1 MKNKQGFLP
10 NLLNK
15 YGIRKLSAG
24 TASLLIGATLVFG
37 INGQV
42 KAAETDNTF
51 SQNEDNKTND
61 SKSSDEELV
70 KSEDDQISNT
80 SADTTLESEFEQN
93 NNPSSIEESTN
104 RNDEDTL
111 SQRTSTET
119 ETDTHVKSADN
130 QTTNETTNKNDDNA
144 TTNHTENTSDEST
157 YQSDDLNTTQH
168 DNSNTNQDTQ
178 STLNPTSKESS
189 NKDEATSS
197 TPKESTN
204 IEKTSLSNDT
214 NHQTTDE
221 VNHSDSNNMTNSTPN
236 DIENELDTTQLT
248 SHDESPSPQSDNFTG
263 FTNLMATPLN
273 LRNDNSRI
281 NLLAATEDTKP
292 KTYTKPN
299 NSEYSYLLND
309 LGYDATTVKENSN
322 LRHAGISQSQD
333 NTGSVIKLNLTK
345 WLSLQSNFVNG
356 GKVNLS
362 FAQSDFYTQIESIT
376 LSGVK
381 MDTTNNGQ
389 NWSAPING
397 STVNSGEIGSVT
409 NHEILITLKNSQTLS
424 SLGYSNNRPVYLTHT
439 WTTNDGAI
447 AEESIQVASI
457 TPTLDSKAPNTTQ
470 KSGFTAGRVINKI
483 KYDSSQKSIKSVHT
497 FKPNEN
503 FLQTDY
509 RAVLYVK
516 EQVNKELIPYIDPN
530 SVKLY
535 VSDPD
540 GKPISQDRY
549 VNGSIDNDGLFD
561 SSKINEISIKN
572 NNTSDQLS
580 NARTSLDKN
589 VFFGTLGQSRSYT
602 ISYKLKDGYTLE
614 SVASKVSARETFD
627 SWMEVDYLDSYDSG
641 APNKRLFGSYASSY
655 IDMIDRIAPVAPK
668 ANNITTEDTS
678 IKGTAEADT
687 NINLTFSD
695 GRTLNGK
702 VDTNG
707 NFSITIPSDYVL
719 TGKETIKI
727 TSIDKGDNV
736 SPAITISVIDK
747 TPPAVKAISNK
758 TQEVNTAFNPFII
771 EATDNSGDKVMHDVR
786 GLPAG
791 VTFNNSSNMI
801 SGTPTDVGSYTVTV
815 ISRDVKGNE
824 TETSFKINV
833 VDTTKPTVESVADQT
848 QEVNTE
854 IEPIKIEATDN
865 SGQAVTNKVEGL
877 PDGVTFDEATNTIS
891 GTPNEVGSYTVTV
904 TTTDESG
911 NSETTTFTIDVEDTT
926 KPTVED
932 IADQTQEVNTEITPI
947 TIESEDNSGRAVM
960 NKVEGLPDG
969 VTFDETT
976 NTISGTPN
984 EVGSYDIKVT
994 TTDESGNSETTTFTI
1009 NVEDTTKPTV
1019 EDIADQTQEVNTE
1032 ITPITIE
1039 SEDNSGQAVTN
1050 KVDGL
1055 PNGVTFDE
1063 ATNTISGTPNEVGS
1077 YDIKVT
1083 TTDESGNV
1091 TETTFTIDVEDTT
1104 KPTVESVADQTQE
1117 VNTEITPIT
1126 IESEDNSDQAV
1137 TNKVEGLPDGVTFDE
1152 TTNTISGTPS
1162 EVGSYT
1168 VTVTTTDE
1176 SGNSE
1181 TTTFTINVE
1190 DTTKPTVESVADQTQ
1205 EVNTEITPITIESE
1219 DNSGQAVTNKVE
1231 GLPDGVTFD
1240 EATNT
1245 ISGTPSEVG
1254 RYDVTVTTTDE
1265 SGNSET
1271 TTFSINVEDTT
1282 KPTVESVADQT
1293 QEVNTEITPITIE
1306 SEDNSDQAVTN
1317 KVEGLPDGVTFDE
1330 TTNTISGTPSEVGSY
1345 TVTVTTTDESGNSE
1359 TTTFTI
1365 NVEDTTKP
1373 TVESVADQT
1382 QEVNTEITPIT
1393 IESEDNSGQAVTNK
1407 VEGLPDGVT
1416 FDEATNTISGT
1427 PSEVGR
1433 YDVTVTTTDESGNS
1447 ETTTFSI
1454 NVEDTTKPT
1463 VEDIADQTQEVNT
1476 EIEPIKIEATDNSG
1490 QAVTNKVEGLPAGV
1504 TFDEA
1509 TNTISGT
1516 PNEVG
1521 SYTVTVTTTD
1531 ESGNSETTTFTI
1543 DVKDTTKPTVESVAN
1558 QTQEVNTEIEPIK
1571 IEARDNSGQAVTN
1584 KVDGLPNGVTFD
1596 ETTNTISGTPSEVG
1610 SYDIKVTTTDESGNA
1625 TETTFTI
1632 DVEDTTKPTVE
1643 SVADQ
1648 KQEVNTEIEPI
1659 KIEATD
1665 NSGQAVTNKV
1675 DGLPAGVTFDEATNT
1690 ISGTPS
1696 EVGSYTVTVT
1706 TTDESGNATET
1717 TFTIDVE
1724 DTTKPTVEDIA
1735 DQTQE
1740 VNTEITPIK
1749 IEATDNSGQGV
1760 TNKVEGLPDGVTF
1773 DEAMNTISGTPS
1785 EVSSYDITVTTTDE
1799 SGNSETTTF
1808 TIDVKDT
1815 TKPTVESVADQK
1827 QEVNTEIEPIK
1838 IEATDNSGQ
1847 AVTNKVDGLPAGVT
1861 FDEATN
1867 TISGTPSEVGSYTV
1881 TVTTTDESGNATE
1894 TTFTIDVEDTTKP
1907 TVESVAD
1914 QTQEV
1919 NTEITPITIE
1929 SEDNSGQAVTNKV
1942 EGLPDGV
1949 TFDEATNT
1957 ISGTPSE
1964 VGSYD
1969 ITVTTT
1975 DESGN
1980 SETTTFTIDVED
1992 TTKPTVES
2000 VVDQTQE
2007 VNTEITPI
2015 KIEATD
2021 NSGQTVMNKVEGLPD
2036 GVTFDEATNT
2046 ISGTPSEV
2054 GSYTVTVTTTDESGN
2069 ATEITFTINVE
2080 DTTKPTVEDIADQ
2093 TQEVNT
2099 EITPIK
2105 IEATDNSGQGVTNK
2119 VDGLPDG
2126 VTFDEATNTISGTP
2140 NEVGSYTVTVTTTDE
2155 SGNATETTFTINVE
2169 DTTKPTVE
2177 SVVDQTQ
2184 EVNTEITPINIE
2196 ATDNSGQAVTNKV
2209 EGLPNGVTFDET
2221 TNTISGTPNEVGSY
2235 GITVTTTDESG
2246 NVTETTFTID
2256 VEDTTKPTVE
2266 SVADQ
2271 TQEVNTEITPITI
2284 ESEDNSG
2291 QAVTNKVE
2299 GLPDGVTFDET
2310 TNTISGTPNEVG
2322 SYGITVTTTDE
2333 SGNATEI
2340 TFTINVEDTTKPTVE
2355 DIADQTQEVN
2365 TEITPI
2371 KIEATD
2377 NSGQGVTNKVDGLPD
2392 GVTFDEATNTIS
2404 GTPNEVGS
2412 YTVTVTTTDESGNA
2426 TETTFT
2432 INVEDTTK
2440 PTVESVVDQTQE
2452 VNTEIT
2458 PINIEATDNSG
2469 QAVTNKVEGLPN
2481 GVTFDETTNTISGTP
2496 NEVGSYG
2503 ITVTTTDES
2512 GNVTETTFTI
2522 DVEDITKPTVESV
2535 ADQTQEINT
2544 EIEPIKIE
2552 ATDNSGQVVTNKVDG
2567 LPDGVTF
2574 DEATNTISGT
2584 PNEVGSYG
2592 ITVTTTDES
2601 GNVTETTF
2609 TIDVKDTTKPTVESI
2624 ANQTQEVNTEITPI
2638 TIESEDNSGQAVT
2651 NKVEGLP
2658 DGVTFDEATNTISG
2672 TPSEVGSYTVTVTTT
2687 DESGNATETT
2697 FTINVEDTTKPTVE
2711 SVADQTQEV
2720 NTEIEP
2726 IKIEATDNSGQMVTN
2741 KVDGLPDG
2749 LTFDEAT
2756 NTISGTPNEV
2766 GSYGITVTTTDESGN
2781 VTETTFTIDVKDTTK
2796 PTVESVADQ
2805 TQEVNTEIEP
2815 IKIEAKDNSGQAVT
2829 NKVEGLPDGVTFDEA
2844 TNTISG
2850 TPNEVGS
2857 YDIKVTTT
2865 DESGNETE
2873 TTFTIDVEDT
2883 TKPTVESVADQT
2895 QEVNTEITPITIESE
2910 DNSGQAITNK
2920 VEGLPDGVTFDEAT
2934 NTISGT
2940 PNEVGR
2946 YDITVTTTDE
2956 SGNETETTFTINVED
2971 TTKPTVESIANQ
2983 TQEVNTEIT
2992 PITIESEDNSGQ
3004 AVTNKV
3010 DGLPDGV
3017 TFDEATNTISGTP
3030 SEVGSYT
3037 VTVTTT
3043 DESGNETET
3052 TFTIN
3057 VEDTTKPTVE
3067 SVADQTQEVNT
3078 EIEPIKIEATDN
3090 SGQAVTNKVDG
3101 LPDGLTFDEATNTI
3115 SGTPNEVGS
3124 YGITVTTTDESG
3136 NETETTFTIDVKDT
3150 TKPTVESVADQTQEV
3165 NTEIE
3170 PIKIEAKDNSGQ
3182 AVTNKVEGLPDGVT
3196 FDEATN
3202 TISGTPSEV
3211 GSYTVTVTTTDES
3224 GNSETTTFTI
3234 EVKDTTK
3241 PTVEDIA
3248 DQTQEVNTEIE
3259 PIKIEA
3265 KDNSGQAV
3273 TNKVDGLPAGVTFD
3287 EATNTISGTPTE
3299 VGKYLITITT
3309 IDKDGNTATTTL
3321 TINIIDTTAPE
3332 QPTINK
3338 VTENSTE
3345 VSGRGEPGTI
3355 VEVTFPDG
3363 NKVEGKVDSDG
3374 NYHIQV
3380 PSETTLKGGQPLQV
3394 IAIDKAG
3401 NKSESTTTTVID
3413 TTAPEQPT
3421 INKVTENST
3430 EVSGRGEPGTI
3441 VEVTFPDGNKVE
3453 GKVDSD
3459 GNYHIQVPS
3468 ETTLKGGQ
3476 PLQVIAIDKAGNKSE
3491 STTTTVIDTTAPE
3504 QPTINKV
3511 TENSTEVSGRG
3522 EPGTI
3527 VEVTFPDGN
3536 KVEGKVDSDGNYHI
3550 QIPSDEKFKVGQQ
3563 LIVKVVDEE
3572 GNVSEPSIATVHEED
3587 KNSEKPGTVT
3597 DTVTKNNSK
3606 SLKHKASEQQSYHN
3620 KSEKIM
3626 SVNKPTK
3633 IVEKDMSTYDY
3644 SRYSKDISNKN
3655 NKSATFEQQNVSDI
3669 NNNQYSR
3676 NKVNQPV
3683 KKSRTNE
3690 INKDLPQTGEENLNK
3705 STLFGTLVASL
3716 GALLL
3721 FFKRRKKDEDGKE

>member
-42 KAAETDNTF
+42 KAAETDNIV
-51 SQNEDNKTND
+51 SQNGDNKTND
-61 SKSSDEELV
+61 SESSDKELV
-70 KSEDDQISNT
+70 KSEDDKT
-80 SADTTLESEFEQN
+80 SSTSTDTNLESEFDQN

-111 SQRTSTET
+111 NQRTSTET
-119 ETDTHVKSADN
+119 EKDTHVKSADT
-130 QTTNETTNKNDDNA
+130 QTTNETTNKNDDNS
-144 TTNHTENTSDEST
+144 TTNHTESISDEST
-157 YQSDDLNTTQH
+157 YQSDDSKTTQH

-189 NKDEATSS
+189 NKDEATSP
-197 TPKESTN
+197 TPKESTS
-204 IEKTSLSNDT
+204 IEKTNLSNDA

-221 VNHSDSNNMTNSTPN
+221 VNHSDSDNMTNSTPN
-236 DIENELDTTQLT
+236 DTENELDTTQLT

-273 LRNDNSRI
+273 LRNDNPRI

-292 KTYTKPN
+292 KTYKKPN

-309 LGYDATTVKENSN
+309 LGYDATTVKENSD

-345 WLSLQSNFVNG
+345 WLSLQSDFVNG

-376 LSGVK
+376 LNDVK

-397 STVNSGEIGSVT
+397 STVRSGLIGSVT
-409 NHEILITLKNSQTLS
+409 NHDIVITLKNSQTLS
-424 SLGYSNNRPVYLTHT
+424 SLGYSNNKPVYLTHT

-457 TPTLDSKAPNTTQ
+457 TPTLDSKAPNTIQ
-470 KSGFTAGRVINKI
+470 KSDFTAGRMTNKI
-483 KYDSSQKSIKSVHT
+483 KYDSSQNSIKSVHT

-509 RAVLYVK
+509 RAVLYIK

-540 GKPISQDRY
+540 GNPISQDRY

-572 NNTSDQLS
+572 NNTSGQLS
-580 NARTSLDKN
+580 NARTSLDRN

-641 APNKRLFGSYASSY
+641 APNKRLLGSYASSY
-655 IDMIDRIAPVAPK
+655 IDMIDRIPPVAPK
-668 ANNITTEDTS
+668 ANSITTEDTS

-687 NINLTFSD
+687 NINLTFND

-702 VDTNG
+702 VDSNG
-707 NFSITIPSDYVL
+707 NFSIAIPSDYVL

-758 TQEVNTAFNPFII
+758 TQEVNTEIEPIKI
-771 EATDNSGDKVMHDVR
+771 EATDNSGQAVTNKVE

-791 VTFNNSSNMI
+791 MTFDEATNTI
-801 SGTPTDVGSYTVTV
+801 SGTPSEVGSYDITVTTTDENGNSETTTFT
-815 ISRDVKGNE
+815 IDVE
-824 TETSFKINV
+824 
-833 VDTTKPTVESVADQT
+833 DTTKPTVESVADQT

-865 SGQAVTNKVEGL
+865 SGRAVTNKVEGL
-877 PDGVTFDEATNTIS
+877 PAGVTFDEATNTIS
-891 GTPNEVGSYTVTV
+891 GTPSEVGSYTVTV
-904 TTTDESG
+904 TTMDESG
-911 NSETTTFTIDVEDTT
+911 N
-926 KPTVED
+926 
-932 IADQTQEVNTEITPI
+932 A
-947 TIESEDNSGRAVM
+947 
-960 NKVEGLPDG
+960 
-969 VTFDETT
+969 
-976 NTISGTPN
+976 
-984 EVGSYDIKVT
+984 
-994 TTDESGNSETTTFTI
+994 
-1009 NVEDTTKPTV
+1009 
-1019 EDIADQTQEVNTE
+1019 
-1032 ITPITIE
+1032 
-1039 SEDNSGQAVTN
+1039 
-1050 KVDGL
+1050 
-1055 PNGVTFDE
+1055 
-1063 ATNTISGTPNEVGS
+1063 
-1077 YDIKVT
+1077 
-1083 TTDESGNV
+1083 

-1137 TNKVEGLPDGVTFDE
+1137 TNKVDGLPD
-1152 TTNTISGTPS
+1152 
-1162 EVGSYT
+1162 
-1168 VTVTTTDE
+1168 
-1176 SGNSE
+1176 
-1181 TTTFTINVE
+1181 
-1190 DTTKPTVESVADQTQ
+1190 
-1205 EVNTEITPITIESE
+1205 
-1219 DNSGQAVTNKVE
+1219 
-1231 GLPDGVTFD
+1231 
-1240 EATNT
+1240 
-1245 ISGTPSEVG
+1245 
-1254 RYDVTVTTTDE
+1254 
-1265 SGNSET
+1265 
-1271 TTFSINVEDTT
+1271 
-1282 KPTVESVADQT
+1282 
-1293 QEVNTEITPITIE
+1293 
-1306 SEDNSDQAVTN
+1306 
-1317 KVEGLPDGVTFDE
+1317 
-1330 TTNTISGTPSEVGSY
+1330 
-1345 TVTVTTTDESGNSE
+1345 
-1359 TTTFTI
+1359 
-1365 NVEDTTKP
+1365 
-1373 TVESVADQT
+1373 
-1382 QEVNTEITPIT
+1382 
-1393 IESEDNSGQAVTNK
+1393 
-1407 VEGLPDGVT
+1407 
-1416 FDEATNTISGT
+1416 
-1427 PSEVGR
+1427 
-1433 YDVTVTTTDESGNS
+1433 
-1447 ETTTFSI
+1447 
-1454 NVEDTTKPT
+1454 
-1463 VEDIADQTQEVNT
+1463 
-1476 EIEPIKIEATDNSG
+1476 
-1490 QAVTNKVEGLPAGV
+1490 
-1504 TFDEA
+1504 
-1509 TNTISGT
+1509 
-1516 PNEVG
+1516 
-1521 SYTVTVTTTD
+1521 
-1531 ESGNSETTTFTI
+1531 
-1543 DVKDTTKPTVESVAN
+1543 
-1558 QTQEVNTEIEPIK
+1558 
-1571 IEARDNSGQAVTN
+1571 
-1584 KVDGLPNGVTFD
+1584 
-1596 ETTNTISGTPSEVG
+1596 
-1610 SYDIKVTTTDESGNA
+1610 
-1625 TETTFTI
+1625 
-1632 DVEDTTKPTVE
+1632 
-1643 SVADQ
+1643 
-1648 KQEVNTEIEPI
+1648 
-1659 KIEATD
+1659 
-1665 NSGQAVTNKV
+1665 
-1675 DGLPAGVTFDEATNT
+1675 GVTFDEATNT

-1717 TFTIDVE
+1717 TFTINVE

-1740 VNTEITPIK
+1740 VNTEIEPIKIEATDNGGQAVTNKVDGLPDGVTFDEATNTISGTPSEVDSYDIIVTTTDENGNSETTTFTIDVEDTTKPTVESVVDQTQEVNTEITPIK
-1749 IEATDNSGQGV
+1749 IEATDNSGQAV
-1760 TNKVEGLPDGVTF
+1760 ANKVDGLPNGVTF
-1773 DEAMNTISGTPS
+1773 DETTNTISGTPS
-1785 EVSSYDITVTTTDE
+1785 EVGSYDIIVTTTDE
-1799 SGNSETTTF
+1799 SGNVTETIF
-1808 TIDVKDT
+1808 TIDVEDT
-1815 TKPTVESVADQK
+1815 TKPTVESIAGQT

-1847 AVTNKVDGLPAGVT
+1847 AVTNKVDGLPNGVT

-1942 EGLPDGV
+1942 EGLPAGMTFDETTNTISGTPSEVGSYTVTVTTTDESGNETETTFTIDVEDTTKPTVESIANQTQEVNTEITPIKIEATDNSGQAVTNKVDGLPNGVTFDETTNTISGTPSEVGSYDIKVTTTDESGNATETTFTINVEDTTKPTVESVADQTQEINTEIEPIKIEARDNSGQAVTNKVDGLPDGV

-1980 SETTTFTIDVED
+1980 ATETTFTIDVED

-2000 VVDQTQE
+2000 IADQTQEVNTEITPITIESEDNSGQAVTNKVEGLPNGVTFDEATNTISGTPSEVGSYDITVTTTDKNGNSETTTFTIDVQDTTKPTVESVADQTQEVNTEITPITIESEDNSGQTVTNKVDGLPDDVTFDEATNTISGTPSKVGSYDITVTTTDESGNATETTFTIDVEDTTKPTVEDIADQTQEINTEIEPIKIEARDNSGQAVTNKVDGLPDGVTFDEATNTISGTPSEVGSYDITVTTTDESGNATETTFTIDVEDTTKPTVEDIADQTQEINTEIEPIKIEARDNSGQAVTNKVDGLPDGVTFDEATNTISGTPSEVGSYDITVTTTDESGNATETTFTIDVEDTTKPTVEDITDQTQE

-2015 KIEATD
+2015 KIEARD
-2021 NSGQTVMNKVEGLPD
+2021 NSGQTVTNKVDGLPD

-2054 GSYTVTVTTTDESGN
+2054 GSYTVTVTTTDESSN
-2069 ATEITFTINVE
+2069 ATETTFTIDVE

-2105 IEATDNSGQGVTNK
+2105 IEATDNSGQAVTNK

-2140 NEVGSYTVTVTTTDE
+2140 SEVGSYD
-2155 SGNATETTFTINVE
+2155 
-2169 DTTKPTVE
+2169 
-2177 SVVDQTQ
+2177 
-2184 EVNTEITPINIE
+2184 
-2196 ATDNSGQAVTNKV
+2196 
-2209 EGLPNGVTFDET
+2209 
-2221 TNTISGTPNEVGSY
+2221 
-2235 GITVTTTDESG
+2235 ITVTTTDENG
-2246 NVTETTFTID
+2246 NSETTTFTID

-2266 SVADQ
+2266 
-2271 TQEVNTEITPITI
+2271 
-2284 ESEDNSG
+2284 
-2291 QAVTNKVE
+2291 
-2299 GLPDGVTFDET
+2299 
-2310 TNTISGTPNEVG
+2310 
-2322 SYGITVTTTDE
+2322 
-2333 SGNATEI
+2333 
-2340 TFTINVEDTTKPTVE
+2340 
-2355 DIADQTQEVN
+2355 
-2365 TEITPI
+2365 
-2371 KIEATD
+2371 
-2377 NSGQGVTNKVDGLPD
+2377 
-2392 GVTFDEATNTIS
+2392 
-2404 GTPNEVGS
+2404 
-2412 YTVTVTTTDESGNA
+2412 
-2426 TETTFT
+2426 
-2432 INVEDTTK
+2432 
-2440 PTVESVVDQTQE
+2440 
-2452 VNTEIT
+2452 
-2458 PINIEATDNSG
+2458 
-2469 QAVTNKVEGLPN
+2469 
-2481 GVTFDETTNTISGTP
+2481 
-2496 NEVGSYG
+2496 
-2503 ITVTTTDES
+2503 
-2512 GNVTETTFTI
+2512 
-2522 DVEDITKPTVESV
+2522 DIT
-2535 ADQTQEINT
+2535 DQTQEINT

-2552 ATDNSGQVVTNKVDG
+2552 AR
-2567 LPDGVTF
+2567 
-2574 DEATNTISGT
+2574 
-2584 PNEVGSYG
+2584 
-2592 ITVTTTDES
+2592 
-2601 GNVTETTF
+2601 
-2609 TIDVKDTTKPTVESI
+2609 
-2624 ANQTQEVNTEITPI
+2624 
-2638 TIESEDNSGQAVT
+2638 DNSGQAVT

-2672 TPSEVGSYTVTVTTT
+2672 TPSEVGSY
-2687 DESGNATETT
+2687 D
-2697 FTINVEDTTKPTVE
+2697 
-2711 SVADQTQEV
+2711 
-2720 NTEIEP
+2720 
-2726 IKIEATDNSGQMVTN
+2726 
-2741 KVDGLPDG
+2741 
-2749 LTFDEAT
+2749 
-2756 NTISGTPNEV
+2756 
-2766 GSYGITVTTTDESGN
+2766 ITVTTTDENGN
-2781 VTETTFTIDVKDTTK
+2781 SET
-2796 PTVESVADQ
+2796 
-2805 TQEVNTEIEP
+2805 
-2815 IKIEAKDNSGQAVT
+2815 
-2829 NKVEGLPDGVTFDEA
+2829 
-2844 TNTISG
+2844 
-2850 TPNEVGS
+2850 
-2857 YDIKVTTT
+2857 
-2865 DESGNETE
+2865 

-2895 QEVNTEITPITIESE
+2895 QEINTEIEPIKIE
-2910 DNSGQAITNK
+2910 A
-2920 VEGLPDGVTFDEAT
+2920 
-2934 NTISGT
+2934 
-2940 PNEVGR
+2940 R
-2946 YDITVTTTDE
+2946 
-2956 SGNETETTFTINVED
+2956 
-2971 TTKPTVESIANQ
+2971 
-2983 TQEVNTEIT
+2983 
-2992 PITIESEDNSGQ
+2992 DNSGQ

-3043 DESGNETET
+3043 DESGNATET
-3052 TFTIN
+3052 TFTID

-3067 SVADQTQEVNT
+3067 DIANQTQEVNT

-3101 LPDGLTFDEATNTI
+3101 LPDGVTFDEATNTI
-3115 SGTPNEVGS
+3115 SGTPSEVGS
-3124 YGITVTTTDESG
+3124 YDITVTTTDKNG
-3136 NETETTFTIDVKDT
+3136 NSETTTFTIDVQDT

-3165 NTEIE
+3165 NTEITPITIE
-3170 PIKIEAKDNSGQ
+3170 SEDNSGQTVTNKVDGLPDGVTFDEATNTISGTPSEVGSYDITVTTTDENGNATKTTFTIDVEDTTTPTVESVADQTLEVNTEINPIKIEATDNSGQ
-3182 AVTNKVEGLPDGVT
+3182 AVTNKVEGLPAGITFDEATNTISGTPSEVGSYTVTVTTTDENGNATETTFTIDVEDTTKPTVEDITDQTQEINTEINPIKIETTDNSGQTVTNKVEGLPDGVT

-3211 GSYTVTVTTTDES
+3211 GSYTVTVTTTDEN
-3224 GNSETTTFTI
+3224 GNATETTFTI
-3234 EVKDTTK
+3234 DVEDTTK
-3241 PTVEDIA
+3241 PTVEDIT
-3248 DQTQEVNTEIE
+3248 DQTQEINTEMT

-3265 KDNSGQAV
+3265 TDNSGQAV
-3273 TNKVDGLPAGVTFD
+3273 TNKVEGLPDGVTFD
-3287 EATNTISGTPTE
+3287 EATNTISGTPSE

-3321 TINIIDTTAPE
+3321 TINVIDTTTPE

-3345 VSGRGEPGTI
+3345 VNGRGEPGTV

-3374 NYHIQV
+3374 NYHIQI

-3401 NKSESTTTTVID
+3401 NKSEATTTNVID

-3430 EVSGRGEPGTI
+3430 EVSGRGEPGT
-3441 VEVTFPDGNKVE
+3441 V
-3453 GKVDSD
+3453 
-3459 GNYHIQVPS
+3459 
-3468 ETTLKGGQ
+3468 
-3476 PLQVIAIDKAGNKSE
+3476 
-3491 STTTTVIDTTAPE
+3491 
-3504 QPTINKV
+3504 
-3511 TENSTEVSGRG
+3511 
-3522 EPGTI
+3522 

-3550 QIPSDEKFKVGQQ
+3550 QIPSDERFKVGQQ

-3572 GNVSEPSIATVHEED
+3572 GNVSEPSITMVQKED
-3587 KNSEKPGTVT
+3587 KNSEKLSTVT
-3597 DTVTKNNSK
+3597 GTVTKNNSK

-3620 KSEKIM
+3620 KSEKIKN
-3626 SVNKPTK
+3626 VNKPTK

-3683 KKSRTNE
+3683 KKSRKNE
-3690 INKDLPQTGEENLNK
+3690 INKDLPQTGEENFNK

-3721 FFKRRKKDEDGKE
+3721 FFKRRKKDENDEKE